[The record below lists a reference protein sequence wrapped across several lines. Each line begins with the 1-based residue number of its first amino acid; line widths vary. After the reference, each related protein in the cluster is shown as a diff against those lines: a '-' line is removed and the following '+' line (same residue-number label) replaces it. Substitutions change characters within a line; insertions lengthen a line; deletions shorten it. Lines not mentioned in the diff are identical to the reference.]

1 MKIIVPLLLFITLA
15 AQSYAQTGSIRGR
28 VYDAST
34 NEPLPFTNLIIWGDP
49 RNGSVSD
56 LDGNFIFAAIKP
68 GFVRLQVTSVG
79 YEDKITEEIQ
89 IINNKETY
97 LDIAMTPLVVQLQG
111 VVVKA
116 SPFMKNDESPLSMQ
130 TLGISEIEKNPGGN
144 RDISKVVQVLP
155 GVGATP
161 FGFRNDLIVRGGGPS
176 ENRFYLD
183 DIEIPYLN
191 HFSTQGASGG
201 PVGILNVD
209 FVREVNFYSGA
220 FPADRGNAMSSVLE
234 FKQKEGNRDKLKFRA
249 TVGASD
255 LGLTL
260 DGPMG
265 EKTNFIFSVRR
276 SYLQFLFSVLELPF
290 LPTYND
296 YQVKIKH
303 DFDKKNQLSIISV
316 GALDNSSLN
325 TGIKDPT
332 DDQQYLLGYLPVNEQ
347 WSYAIGAVY
356 KHFGEKGYHTLVL
369 SRNMLNNVA
378 YKYEDNDESDPDK
391 KLLDFQSQ
399 EIENKLRYEK
409 NTNLSGY
416 KINYGAGLEYAKY
429 NIETFQKVFISNEQ
443 QVLDYSSSTD
453 LFKYGLFGQ
462 VSKGFVRDR
471 LTLSLGLRMDGNS
484 YSEEMSNPLEQIS
497 PRLSASYSLT
507 KQLYLNFNTGRYY
520 QLPPYTMLGHRNNDG
535 VLVNKDLG
543 IKYIYVDQLVGGV
556 EYRPNDDARLTV
568 EGFYKHYADYPF
580 SVTDSVSMASKGA
593 DFGVYGDEAVTS
605 TSKGRTYGLEIY
617 FRDTDLMGFN
627 ILASYTLVRSEFTN
641 SKEEF
646 IPSAWDNKH
655 LFNITVLRKFGKSWS
670 AGIKWRF
677 AGGAPYTPADLER
690 SSLIEAWEVNNR
702 AIPDYDLYN
711 TLRLTRFHQLDI
723 RVDKEFFFKKWSLNL
738 YVDIQNVY
746 NFKAETPPDYTNTD
760 TNGIPVINPTD
771 PTRYVLRE
779 IGSNTGTVL
788 PTVGVI
794 VEF

>member
-1 MKIIVPLLLFITLA
+1 MKHIFVLLLFTTISVQA
-15 AQSYAQTGSIRGR
+15 FAQTGSIRGR
-28 VYDAST
+28 VFDATT
-34 NEPLPFTNLIIWGDP
+34 NEPLPFTNMIVWGEP
-49 RNGSVSD
+49 TIGSVSD
-56 LDGNFIFAAIKP
+56 LDGNFIFTAIKP
-68 GFVRLQVTSVG
+68 GFARLQVTSVG

-89 IINNKETY
+89 VINNKETY
-97 LDIAMTPLVVQLQG
+97 IDIPMTPLVVQLQG
-111 VVVKA
+111 VVVTV

-201 PVGILNVD
+201 PTGILNVD

-234 FKQKEGNRDKLKFRA
+234 FKQKEGNRDKVKFRA

-276 SYLQFLFSVLELPF
+276 SYLQLLFSVLELPF

-296 YQVKIKH
+296 YQFKIKH

-316 GALDNSSLN
+316 GALDNSKLN

-332 DDQQYLLGYLPVNEQ
+332 DDQKYLLGYLPVNEQ
-347 WSYAIGAVY
+347 WSYTIGAVY
-356 KHFGEKGYHTLVL
+356 KHFGDKGYHTLVL

-378 YKYEDNDESDPDK
+378 YKYEDNDEDDPAK
-391 KLLDFQSQ
+391 KLLDLQSQ

-409 NTNLSGY
+409 NITLSGY
-416 KINYGAGLEYAKY
+416 RLNYGAGVEYAKY
-429 NIETFQKVFISNEQ
+429 NIENFQKVFIANEQ
-443 QVLDYSSSTD
+443 QILDQYSSID
-453 LFKYGLFGQ
+453 LFKYSLFGQ
-462 VSKGFVRDR
+462 VSKGYVRDR
-471 LTLSLGLRMDGNS
+471 LTLSLGLRMDGSS
-484 YSEEMSNPLEQIS
+484 YSKEVANPLEQIS
-497 PRLSASYSLT
+497 PRFSASYSLT
-507 KQLYLNFNTGRYY
+507 KQFYLNFNTGRFY
-520 QLPPYTMLGHRNNDG
+520 QLPPYTMLGHRNNEG
-535 VLVNKDLG
+535 TLVNKDLG
-543 IKYIYVDQLVGGV
+543 LKYIYVDQLVGGV

-593 DFGVYGDEAVTS
+593 DFGIYGDEAVTS

-627 ILASYTLVRSEFTN
+627 ILASYTLVRSEFTDL
-641 SKEEF
+641 KQAY

-655 LFNITVLRKFGKSWS
+655 LFNITVIRQFGKNWN

-677 AGGAPYTPADLER
+677 AGGAPYSPADLDK

-711 TLRLTRFHQLDI
+711 TLRLSRFHQLDV

-738 YVDIQNVY
+738 YIDIQNVY
-746 NFKAETPPDYTNTD
+746 NFKAETAPDYTNLD

-771 PTRYVLRE
+771 PTRYVLRK
-779 IGSNTGTVL
+779 IGNDTGTVL
-788 PTVGVI
+788 PTIGVI

>member
-429 NIETFQKVFISNEQ
+429 NIETFQKVFIANEQ

>member
-1 MKIIVPLLLFITLA
+1 MRKFLFILLFLPTFTYL
-15 AQSYAQTGSIRGR
+15 YAQTGSIRGR

-34 NEPLPFTNLIIWGDP
+34 NEPLPFTNLIIWGEP
-49 RNGSVSD
+49 KIGSVAD
-56 LDGNFIFAAIKP
+56 LDGNFIFTAIKP

-89 IINNKETY
+89 VINNKETFI
-97 LDIAMTPLVVQLQG
+97 DIPMTPLVVQLQG

-116 SPFMKNDESPLSMQ
+116 SPFMKRDESPLSMQ

-220 FPADRGNAMSSVLE
+220 FPAARGNAMSSVLE
-234 FKQKEGNRDKLKFRA
+234 FKQKEGNREKLKFRA
-249 TVGASD
+249 TLGASD

-265 EKTNFIFSVRR
+265 DRTNFIFSVRR

-296 YQVKIKH
+296 YQIKIKH
-303 DFDKKNQLSIISV
+303 DFDQKNQLSIISV
-316 GALDNSSLN
+316 GALDKFSLN

-332 DDQQYLLGYLPVNEQ
+332 DDQQYILGYLPVNEQ

-356 KHFGEKGYHTLVL
+356 KHFGENGYHTLVL

-378 YKYEDNDESDPDK
+378 YKYEDNDEDNPDK
-391 KLLDFQSQ
+391 KLLDYQSQ

-409 NTNLSGY
+409 NMTLSAY
-416 KINYGAGLEYAKY
+416 KINYGAGVEYAKY
-429 NIETFQKVFISNEQ
+429 NNETFQKVFIANEQ
-443 QVLDYSSSTD
+443 QIRDYSSSTD

-462 VSKGFVRDR
+462 VSRGFARDR

-484 YSEEMSNPLEQIS
+484 FSKEMSNPLEQIS
-497 PRLSASYSLT
+497 PRLSASYGIT
-507 KQLYLNFNTGRYY
+507 KQFYLNFNTGRYY
-520 QLPPYTMLGHRNNDG
+520 QLPPYTMLGHRNNEG
-535 VLVNKDLG
+535 NLVNKDLG
-543 IKYIYVDQLVGGV
+543 LKYIYVDQVVGGV

-568 EGFYKHYADYPF
+568 EGFYKHYSDYPF

-593 DFGVYGDEAVTS
+593 DFGVYGDEAVTP

-617 FRDTDLMGFN
+617 FRDTDLAGFN
-627 ILASYTLVRSEFTN
+627 ILASYTLVRSEFTD
-641 SKEEF
+641 SKDAY

-655 LFNITVLRKFGKSWS
+655 LFNITVLRQFGKTWN
-670 AGIKWRF
+670 AGVKWRF
-677 AGGAPYTPADLER
+677 AGGSPFTPADLER

-711 TLRLTRFHQLDI
+711 TMRLSQFHQLDV
-723 RVDKEFFFKKWSLNL
+723 RVDKEFFFKKWSLNIYL
-738 YVDIQNVY
+738 DVQNVY
-746 NFKAETPPDYTNTD
+746 NFKAETAPDYTNLD
-760 TNGIPVINPTD
+760 TNGIPVINPSD

-779 IGSNTGTVL
+779 INGNTGTVL
-788 PTVGVI
+788 PTVGLI

>member
-1 MKIIVPLLLFITLA
+1 MKRIFPLLLFITITG
-15 AQSYAQTGSIRGR
+15 QTFAQTGSIRGR

-49 RNGSVSD
+49 MNGSVSD
-56 LDGNFIFAAIKP
+56 LDGNFIFAGIKP

-89 IINNKETY
+89 VINNKEAY
-97 LDIAMTPLVVQLQG
+97 LDIPMTPLVVQLQG
-111 VVVKA
+111 VVIKA

-234 FKQKEGNRDKLKFRA
+234 FKQKEGNREKLKFRA

-265 EKTNFIFSVRR
+265 DKTNFIFSVRR
-276 SYLQFLFSVLELPF
+276 SYLQFLFGLLELPF

-303 DFDKKNQLSIISV
+303 DFNQKNQLSIISV
-316 GALDNSSLN
+316 GALDKFTLN
-325 TGIKDPT
+325 TGLKDPT
-332 DDQQYLLGYLPVNEQ
+332 DDQQYILGYLPVNEQ

-356 KHFGEKGYHTLVL
+356 KHFGEKGFHTLVL

-378 YKYEDNDESDPDK
+378 YKYEDNDESDPEK
-391 KLLDFQSQ
+391 KLLDFTSQ

-409 NTNLSGY
+409 NMTVSGY
-416 KINYGAGLEYAKY
+416 RINYGAGVEYAKY
-429 NIETFQKVFISNEQ
+429 NIDTYQKVFIANEQ
-443 QVLDYSSSTD
+443 QVLDYNSSID

-484 YSEEMSNPLEQIS
+484 YSDKMSNPLEQIS
-497 PRLSASYSLT
+497 PRLSASYGIT
-507 KQLYLNFNTGRYY
+507 KQFYLNFNTGRYY
-520 QLPPYTMLGHRNNDG
+520 QLPPYTMLGYRDNEG
-535 VLVNKDLG
+535 TLVNRDLG
-543 IKYIYVDQLVGGV
+543 LKYIYVDQVVGGV

-568 EGFYKHYADYPF
+568 EGFYKNYSDYPF

-617 FRDTDLMGFN
+617 FRDTDLAGFN
-627 ILASYTLVRSEFTN
+627 ILTSYTLVRSEFTD
-641 SKEEF
+641 SKDAY

-655 LFNITVLRKFGKSWS
+655 LFNITVLRQFGKGWS
-670 AGIKWRF
+670 AGVKWRY
-677 AGGAPYTPADLER
+677 AGGAPFTPADLER

-711 TLRLTRFHQLDI
+711 TLRLSQFHQLDF

-738 YVDIQNVY
+738 YLDVQNVY
-746 NFKAETPPDYTNTD
+746 NFKAETAPDYTNTD
-760 TNGIPVINPTD
+760 TNGIPVINPSD

-779 IGSNTGTVL
+779 ISSNTGTVL

>member
-1 MKIIVPLLLFITLA
+1 LLFIIA
-15 AQSYAQTGSIRGR
+15 WGQISAQTGSIRGR

-409 NTNLSGY
+409 NTSLSGY

-429 NIETFQKVFISNEQ
+429 NIETFQKVFIANEQ
-443 QVLDYSSSTD
+443 QVLDYNSSTD

-507 KQLYLNFNTGRYY
+507 KQFYLNFNTGRYY
-520 QLPPYTMLGHRNNDG
+520 QLPPYTMLGHRNNEG

>member
-332 DDQQYLLGYLPVNEQ
+332 DDQQYILGYLPVNEQ